1 MVKTVNL
8 EPPGSACWPGCALL
22 PRCVFSYFH
31 LRVESRLLTRFWIL
45 EGRSQFGPNSGVITE
60 PEAVL
65 RGHSWASL
73 IGLLAPI
80 PLYLTSLFQHKS
92 LPASDLW
99 LQPRV
104 SASIHARTTSFEGG
118 PRHQSF
124 PRGYW
129 HVAGLRHPA
138 RGRQGNAQ
146 FISAAPGPI
155 SWQTF
160 VQ

>member
-22 PRCVFSYFH
+22 PRCAFSYFH
-31 LRVESRLLTRFWIL
+31 LRVESRPLTRFCIPGGW
-45 EGRSQFGPNSGVITE
+45 SQFGPSSGVIAV
-60 PEAVL
+60 PAAVL
-65 RGHSWASL
+65 RGHSCASL

-80 PLYLTSLFQHKS
+80 PSYLTSLFQHKS
-92 LPASDLW
+92 LPASGLR
-99 LQPRV
+99 LQLRV

-138 RGRQGNAQ
+138 RGRQGHAQ